1 MPRMLRHT
9 APLLLLL
16 GACDPGHD
24 TLTVRIYGEAFIE
37 SGIPAGVFD
46 DGWTLHYDRFLV
58 SVGKVDVGETGAGP
72 ALSEPGFQIFDLTQ
86 PSMGAGS
93 LVAEAIVPTGRYD
106 DTAYFIAPAADAR
119 AGNASADD
127 VTMMRSGGYSVYVA
141 GSASKDGVTKRFAW
155 GFGAVTDYV
164 ACESLAAVNPGEPGE
179 VQITIHGD
187 HLFYD
192 ELYDPEA
199 LLLFDLV
206 ASADVDE
213 DGEITQAELL
223 AVDLRPLPNYQV
235 GSTDIEDLWHFIEHQ
250 STTIGHIDG
259 EGFCKAV
266 RLS

>member
-1 MPRMLRHT
+1 MLRTLLHT
-9 APLLLLL
+9 APLVLLL
-16 GACDPGHD
+16 GACDPGED
-24 TLTVRIYGEAFIE
+24 TLKVRIYGEEFIE

-46 DGWTLHYDRFLV
+46 DGWTLHFDRFLV
-58 SVGKVDVGETGAGP
+58 SVGKVDVGETGAAP
-72 ALSEPGFQIFDLTQ
+72 ALSEPDFQIFDLTQ
-86 PSMGAGS
+86 PSKGAGRP
-93 LVAEAIVPTGRYD
+93 VAEAIVPTGRYD
-106 DTAYFIAPAADAR
+106 DTAYIIAPAADAR
-119 AGNASADD
+119 AGNASAED
-127 VTMMRSGGYSVYVA
+127 VAVMQAGGYSVYVA
-141 GSASKDGVTKRFAW
+141 GSATKDGVTKRFAW

-164 ACESLAAVNPGEPGE
+164 GCESLAAVNPGQPGD

-206 ASADVDE
+206 ASADADN

-235 GSTDIEDLWHFIEHQ
+235 GSTDIVDLWHFIEHQ

-259 EGFCKAV
+259 EGFCKSV